1 MNFVFQTWPK
11 LWDDSNDIGRSKTTG
26 SISWHPHGESFA
38 IPTKSGVKLI
48 SRNDF
53 TPLNLNCGVD
63 NSFSAT
69 VFSSNGTHLAAG
81 TVDGKIIF
89 WNVATGAQFAEVK
102 SKEEPSMVCR

>member
-1 MNFVFQTWPK
+1 M
-11 LWDDSNDIGRSKTTG
+11 
-26 SISWHPHGESFA
+26 
-38 IPTKSGVKLI
+38 KLI